1 MNSAPS
7 ISNSQIT
14 SLDLTGKY
22 LAGGRYEVQRQLGGG
37 SMGFVYRAIDHNLDS
52 TVVIKTPTI
61 ARLQDENF
69 LWRFQ
74 AESRFLVKLRHPH
87 IISILDVGIE
97 NNLPFFVM
105 QYVAGGALE
114 DKQKRNGRRVPMSRK
129 SLPRWLPQIASALDF
144 MHAQGC
150 VHRDVKPGNIL
161 FDKHG
166 NPYLSDFGLSKV
178 LADDPETDS
187 GQTAAGAVIGTP
199 NYVAPELV
207 LGREFD
213 GHVDQYSLAITVF
226 EVLTGKVPF
235 QGPSA
240 SATMVN
246 QVSQKPPNPCELNPK
261 ISTDLAKVILKG
273 MAKKPENR
281 FESCS
286 EFADAIL
293 ARLEDVNDSSAE
305 RWITSSEMQLNEAP
319 QFVSYGKSKV
329 KQNRVACKGCSTK
342 LVVKPDFAGKK
353 GKCNTC
359 GMRMAIS
366 KNLKTVEFFVPF
378 DNNTKVS
385 ESADHQFS
393 MVFSQRA
400 FGMEFD
406 AQSAMMIVASLI
418 LVIVIGSIA
427 AFTFSLYDRDQEQ
440 SDNMNRTKIYSE

>member
-7 ISNSQIT
+7 VGNSQIT
-14 SLDLTGKY
+14 SLDLTGKH
-22 LAGGRYEVQRQLGGG
+22 LSGGRYEVQRQLGGG
-37 SMGFVYRAIDHNLDS
+37 SMGFVYQAIDHNLES
-52 TVVIKTPTI
+52 KVVIKTPTI

-69 LWRFQ
+69 LRRFQ

-105 QYVAGGALE
+105 QYVSGGALE
-114 DKQKRNGRRVPMSRK
+114 DKQKRKNRKMPMSRK

-161 FDKHG
+161 FDGHG

-207 LGREFD
+207 LGRDFD

-261 ISTDLAKVILKG
+261 ISADLAKVILKG
-273 MAKKPENR
+273 MAKKPGNR
-281 FESCS
+281 FESCT
-286 EFADAIL
+286 EFAEAVLSRI
-293 ARLEDVNDSSAE
+293 EDLNDSSAE

-319 QFVSYGKSKV
+319 QFISNGKAKV
-329 KQNRVACKGCSTK
+329 KKSRVACKGCSTQ

-378 DNNTKVS
+378 DDNTKVS
-385 ESADHQFS
+385 ESADQEFS

-406 AQSAMMIVASLI
+406 AQTAMMIVASLI
-418 LVIVIGSIA
+418 VVIVIGGSIA
-427 AFTFSLYDRDQEQ
+427 YSLAQYDREGEQ
-440 SDNMNRTKIYSE
+440 SDTLNHTKILSE